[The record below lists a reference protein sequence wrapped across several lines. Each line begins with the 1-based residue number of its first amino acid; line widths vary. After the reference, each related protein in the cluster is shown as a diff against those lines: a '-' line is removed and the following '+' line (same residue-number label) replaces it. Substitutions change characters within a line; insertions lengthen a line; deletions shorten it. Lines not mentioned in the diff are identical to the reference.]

1 MEEIYPVIFLVV
13 FYGGI
18 ILIEKLYLNR
28 NKRSIK
34 NISYNNRR

>member
-1 MEEIYPVIFLVV
+1 MEDLYPVIFLVV

-18 ILIEKLYLNR
+18 LLIEKLYLNR
-28 NKRSIK
+28 NKRAVR